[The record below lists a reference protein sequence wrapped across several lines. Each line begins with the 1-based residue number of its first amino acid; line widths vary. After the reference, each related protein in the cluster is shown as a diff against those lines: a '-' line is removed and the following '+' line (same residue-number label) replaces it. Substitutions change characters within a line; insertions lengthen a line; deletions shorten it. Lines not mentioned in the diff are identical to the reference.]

1 MNNKKAQKIIDEIN
15 LNDILEKDSLIVEE
29 PSNFEPNSIIAGF
42 DCRETF
48 ELLEM
53 AYEANTTISIG
64 KRIDIIEKGIAK
76 IKLIDFLLNLSYDK
90 QLITNKKYIKLGL
103 IMDDIIKYM
112 SGWLKKTLKENDG
125 A

>member
-1 MNNKKAQKIIDEIN
+1 MKEEKFKIIDFVRN
-15 LNDILEKDSLIVEE
+15 LIVQIDKELDNFPKKDIE
-29 PSNFEPNSIIAGF
+29 IKNKIRSN
-42 DCRETF
+42 TY

-53 AYEANTTISIG
+53 SYEANTTIFNEN
-64 KRIDIIEKGIAK
+64 RIRILEKCIAK

-90 QLITNKKYIKLGL
+90 QIISNKKYLKLGL

-112 SGWLKKTLKENDG
+112 SGWLKKSIEIKNG

>member
-1 MNNKKAQKIIDEIN
+1 MKEEKFKIIDFIRNFIVQVDKELNNFPKREIEIKN
-15 LNDILEKDSLIVEE
+15 KIRN
-29 PSNFEPNSIIAGF
+29 NS
-42 DCRETF
+42 F

>member
-1 MNNKKAQKIIDEIN
+1 MKLSTQIKIIDFIRNFIVQVDKELNNFPKREIEIKN
-15 LNDILEKDSLIVEE
+15 KIRT
-29 PSNFEPNSIIAGF
+29 NS
-42 DCRETF
+42 F

-64 KRIDIIEKGIAK
+64 KRIDIIEKSIAK

-103 IMDDIIKYM
+103 IMDDIIKCTKLLRSSY
-112 SGWLKKTLKENDG
+112 GI
-125 A
+125 